1 MIFVKHNLAKGKKLN
16 AAFTNLTKAY
26 NKFEY
31 LTECDKYLLQVENC
45 LMGEMRDIL
54 VMWVGVRG

>member
-54 VMWVGVRG
+54 ECG